1 MQASSVLHTTVNEGA
16 TRVRHCA
23 TILPLIHTLWREV
36 PGLLN
41 EQLLQGKEEGGNI
54 HEQSMNH
61 IPPLL
66 KGRSCIF
73 GQCLDSTAALRVAGK
88 WALLMCA
95 GLGLRSATETHADF
109 GAPNPSHAGSS

>member
-16 TRVRHCA
+16 TRVRHRA

-36 PGLLN
+36 PVLLN

-61 IPPLL
+61 IPP
-66 KGRSCIF
+66 C
-73 GQCLDSTAALRVAGK
+73 
-88 WALLMCA
+88 
-95 GLGLRSATETHADF
+95 
-109 GAPNPSHAGSS
+109 